1 MRLSDEERQLVIENR
16 LKRAYE
22 TLEEAKDLIS
32 LSRWNGAANRLY
44 YACYYATTALLI
56 QDGHSP
62 HTHGGAL
69 GLLGK
74 YFVVT
79 GIISKEENI
88 LYQKLFELRQ
98 DGDYSDWISVK
109 ESDIVPLLSP
119 AKEFIATIENLIN
132 TNDSPLSTFN

>member
-1 MRLSDEERQLVIENR
+1 MKLSDEEREIVIEHR
-16 LKRAYE
+16 LKRAHE

-44 YACYYATTALLI
+44 YACYYAVTSLLI

-69 GLLGK
+69 GLLGR

-79 GIISKEENI
+79 EIISKEDNK

-98 DGDYSDWISVK
+98 DGDYSDWISIDGA
-109 ESDIVPLLSP
+109 DIEPLFEP
-119 AKEFIATIENLIN
+119 AKQFIETIERLIKKN
-132 TNDSPLSTFN
+132 G

>member
-1 MRLSDEERQLVIENR
+1 MKLSNEEREIVVEHR
-16 LKRAYE
+16 LKRAHE
-22 TLEEAKDLIS
+22 TLEEAKDLLS

-44 YACYYATTALLI
+44 YACYYAVTSLLI

-69 GLLGK
+69 GLLGR

-79 GIISKEENI
+79 KIISNEDNK

-98 DGDYSDWISVK
+98 DGDYSDWITIDGA
-109 ESDIVPLLSP
+109 DIEPLFEP
-119 AKEFIATIENLIN
+119 AKQFIETIENLIKN
-132 TNDSPLSTFN
+132 NPL